1 MDPVEPNIHSFIV
14 KVWQEVVVGDAADQ
28 GWRGYVTHVP
38 SGSRRYFEDL
48 AEILALVKPTLA
60 VEAFALTRLPD
71 QQPSEPEP
79 VDDVADGA
87 PQANEARSGPEEVE
101 MDSSPSGLDV
111 LLKQLEKGNKAVDG
125 YTTQAADAQA
135 KLKTARETQAALQ
148 HAIDQVK
155 SSTTAIDKAVA
166 AAIGPKANAEK
177 TRADIASA
185 LKTQLT
191 DDQRAAVT
199 KIVKEA
205 DERHKGLVED
215 RSDSAEAVATAQHEA
230 DAAAAE
236 NSAATAKLASAHAAL
251 KAHGASIQELAV
263 RVTALSGSAKAALD
277 AGRLGAAFRFNQQ
290 LESALGRLGELTNPD
305 HAANLQEQIAD
316 AWTEVGETTG
326 AVATTADELAMA
338 KNALQEAD
346 AKVKAD
352 DALRESAIDQQIMT
366 LEQQWAAK
374 RSTPKTPAPSDS
386 TAETP
391 DQTSDYGEATA

>member
-48 AEILALVKPTLA
+48 AEILAFVKPTLA
-60 VEAFALTRLPD
+60 VEAIASTRLPD
-71 QQPSEPEP
+71 QYPSEFHP
-79 VDDVADGA
+79 VDDVEQSA
-87 PQANEARSGPEEVE
+87 PRASDAVSGPEEVE

-111 LLKQLEKGNKAVDG
+111 LLKQLEKGNKAVDS
-125 YTTQAADAQA
+125 YTTEAADAQA

-148 HAIDQVK
+148 SAIDQVK
-155 SSTTAIDKAVA
+155 ASTTAIDKAVA
-166 AAIGPKANAEK
+166 AAIGPKATAEK

-205 DERHKGLVED
+205 DERRKALVDD
-215 RSDSAEAVATAQHEA
+215 RSASAEAAGTAQHDA

-236 NSAATAKLASAHAAL
+236 NSKATAKLASAHAAL

-263 RVTALSGSAKAALD
+263 RVTALSGSAKAALE

-290 LESALGRLGELTNPD
+290 LESALGRLGDLTNPD
-305 HAANLQEQIAD
+305 HAATLQEEIAD
-316 AWTEVGETTG
+316 AWADVGET
-326 AVATTADELAMA
+326 AAVVATRADELATA

-352 DALRESAIDQQIMT
+352 EAQRESAIDQQIAT

-374 RSTPKTPAPSDS
+374 RSSPKTPAPGGA
-386 TAETP
+386 TTETP
-391 DQTSDYGEATA
+391 AQTSDYGEATA